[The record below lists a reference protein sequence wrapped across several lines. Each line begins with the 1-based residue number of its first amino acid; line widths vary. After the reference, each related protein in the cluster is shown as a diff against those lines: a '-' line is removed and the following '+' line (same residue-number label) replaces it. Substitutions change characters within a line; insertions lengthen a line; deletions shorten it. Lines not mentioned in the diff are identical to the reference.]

1 MYKALAASIISYG
14 ITSYGRT
21 YKTHLEKIYTLQIRL
36 LKVEGVTRSGRRLSS
51 RSQNIESNSSSRPE
65 DVDVSSIRPRSARRR
80 EEYSEREVRARTR
93 SRPQE
98 VETSTL
104 PVADTKFKSQN
115 DRNERFN
122 SRKTYSRTRN
132 RGNDEETKKP
142 VIPESTPTSAYTIRS
157 RARHGSRKAPTPP
170 TVSSTPTIDESKIEV
185 INSNLE
191 DINKLKFNKQN
202 SATQF
207 RRRSST
213 SSSFIAE
220 TEPRKGR
227 SRISPRVDNPSS
239 APDLDSAGT
248 TNDISVSFKAPTTA
262 RSSDDIR
269 SSRKLRYKTRLSD
282 TDSNLTGE
290 GLPIASNENTSSQ
303 NKETITSQSDI
314 HVPNAVVVP
323 ESTESAISTT
333 TAKRMK
339 VVRRP
344 LNRGGAASKPT
355 KILAKKKSDDEI
367 SEDDN
372 YPESFKA
379 LLAKNAS
386 TPSSSQSDESLS
398 VKASQ
403 IVYNTY
409 SPPSQTIINTET
421 EKSQNNSRFRS
432 KTNAEENKIPT
443 ESVTGLDN
451 KTLAVEE
458 KYTEKKHYKRP
469 EYKPRPTF
477 APRNRQSSLSTTT
490 PGPAN
495 SNSEKTLYKFN
506 RKFKITTE
514 SPNAEKAKRVQN
526 SDSFKKPLAR
536 PSYYTRRRNS
546 NKSDITTTEQTPVTA
561 GKDAEIKTLKP
572 SSYRTSYYARLR
584 NNRNNTTESPK
595 KEITSQES
603 KEEVSSMKPVLYNSV
618 TNTMNDNNIDNKSEQ
633 KNEIFVIAVTS
644 KESQEKSFENEVTS
658 TEKDINEMVHYT
670 PTTSRY
676 HSSYKDLNTIAPEDE
691 EEEIMVTSGPP
702 IRNLVSRQFGRGRKY
717 ENGISEEP
725 NLPTISP
732 PSESNLKGISDSYAK
747 TTTPSTNEVE
757 GEEIQLGPDTNA
769 ISFTQTRRTLSSAD
783 LRLSESVVKSS
794 HVMNVEASNHS
805 PSVTVSIFD
814 ALADILTSTPRSRLS
829 STSEVSPT
837 TDINFDVKQTYNG
850 VSNNVNVNTVTNFA
864 SLDTTMSI
872 SHDIGTDIQSV
883 QITGQTTP
891 TNVINRMLVKESITP
906 SRNEDMKETSENT
919 PINTLSPIPTTP
931 FSARRPFAF
940 KVLYTE
946 TETST
951 DMTSS
956 PSYQPSTDNPTTVH
970 NTLSDLLVPNN
981 HLVSVELTS
990 MLSNNIRDILKNM
1003 NDTTK
1008 SKVSVEMIN
1017 LLNSLIPRAVGGLS
1031 NNVERVPETT
1041 PYSLEAIRDTDIN
1054 IEKNSANYIEAD
1066 SVPLQNV
1073 MHDISVN
1080 MTVDE
1085 PKKNTSNIVN
1095 KFDEISMG
1103 ENNSVSQSTGHIFL
1117 KETKLT
1123 STTTDSTIV
1132 TSTLTSKSALLDD
1145 DTDIVNT
1152 ENNVITTTIRPTTD
1166 TIIIDKVLAIPF
1178 FTNAKISDFT
1188 LGESGNL
1195 DDLDVT
1201 TDAVTSKST
1210 ILSTTTQNSA
1220 PLTPLPDVDM
1230 IDTSDPSKVSPMQ
1243 LWILSQKANVLKMI
1257 EDLIKQHHNDI
1268 TLTPSLTESNNDSI
1282 SVSISQRLTEV
1293 MNDMKATTTTDENNL
1308 GELISSLMTTTVM
1321 TTDPNPTTPMSIT
1334 DSNPM
1339 TITDPIPTIPFST
1352 TTLSENTI
1360 TSKADDGPTSPMSS
1374 TMDMSVTSDE
1384 KSRSILETT
1393 TQAITQAMDLVET
1406 TTSFIT
1412 NDPTTTTSIFDTTKE
1427 SHIVGDVEN
1436 DKITENVLLATTSS
1450 DVGNT
1455 TPGDENT
1462 TLTSDEKEITV
1473 ATSTVDTSIVNIA
1486 TQSTPPKRDYVIF
1499 GILPNN
1505 TVTKQIRTE
1514 KPGDENMKAVFK
1526 FIPIDEVSVQP
1537 QNSNVLKLAT
1547 KATSTSS
1554 NTEKT
1559 DILPTTTDANTLFSQ
1574 VQMST
1579 NTEENEPTTTVQ
1591 TSVRT
1596 PFTTSDETTASE
1608 QTDIVTLTTTEST
1621 TFPPITNIPLT
1632 TETITSTSFVTTEAP
1647 QSTTRILESAFVTT
1661 PSSDNSERATTVA
1674 IGTASTTEVEQS
1686 NNEISTVPTTSVTVL
1701 PTTMTTEGETTKY
1714 EDDAL
1719 EIQNLLTSR
1728 SAKSYVDLNKS
1739 QTSTQQPATT
1749 TTTTSTPITNVPSKE
1764 NDEKL
1769 LESLLLATGQ
1779 KSSIL
1784 NIPNLA
1790 TGSRDITTTTAST
1803 RSIEEDIKQFEE
1815 DTKLLKALLQATG
1828 QNPNNFNIPSINK
1841 ISPTTKSRIST
1852 TLPTQKT
1859 ITTTPSIEDDIK
1871 KFQEDAKLLQILLQ
1885 ATGQDTKSINLP
1897 IISSVTSNVRMASK
1911 PLTPTLL
1918 TNPTTTSANRPVYVS
1933 EDATTPSV
1941 SSTSLPITTTFQP
1954 KETTENLRISTTFPP
1969 FTNQRRRVPT
1979 TTESVPTTTTTTSR
1993 NFRRTTVPT
2002 ARQASGRF
2010 TTTTE
2015 VPSTSTFSVEEDVAF
2030 LKNLKSVLTTNNIE
2044 DPETALANRIIA
2056 LAVEKS
2062 LNEIT
2067 TSKNIEAGRD
2077 GKSISNGSNNR
2088 VPTTTVRLTTTTTT
2102 TTTPR
2107 PTTTL
2112 STPSIEEDIK
2122 QFEED
2127 TKLLK
2132 ALLKATGQDPA
2143 KFNIPT
2149 IANPALNGAQ
2159 ETTTPRTKLTIT
2171 GQTPD
2176 EALKLLQKSKASM
2189 VSEATAAPISLS
2201 TEYGKSQDALLAA
2214 LLKEQG
2220 FGPTTASS
2228 LDEQLRLAA
2237 LLNQV
2242 VVTPKA
2248 RRVTTTPEPPPPP
2261 PRRPILDG
2269 LAWLWQQWRETGPGP
2284 GGARPRRPA
2293 PEPAMSSAPTA
2304 TRTNW
2309 FGSGPFTGNAG
2320 DTRDSSNRV
2329 PLEPPAAVAAPAPGR
2344 GQLVSAAINVTRAFS
2359 QFLGAAI
2366 QGAAQTVQSVIR
2378 AGQRAANDV
2387 YVNGS
2392 G

>member
-1 MYKALAASIISYG
+1 MRRVSWKHPRSGYWHQLDVALTRRKDLRDITQTRTFHSADCDTDHSLVICKVRLTPKKIHSSKIPGKKKLMLSNTRNAELVSKFSDLASHIAGTWDPDASLDLEWQSIKSLLTKSAGKVFGYDTSKSHDWFAENKNHLLPLLDAKRQASLNHRLNPCTATRDELRTAKSNLQRKSRQFANEFWLKLCENIQICAAVGNLSGVFAGIKQAIGPLPKKSAPLKELDGSVITDGNRQLNRWVEHYTELYAHPVNIDPEAVVAIHELETWHELDQLPTATPTMRAPVWWAALA
-14 ITSYGRT
+14 
-21 YKTHLEKIYTLQIRL
+21 L
-36 LKVEGVTRSGRRLSS
+36 LATVSGHALRNTQVEGVTRSGRRLSS

-170 TVSSTPTIDESKIEV
+170 TVSSTPSIDESKIEV

-344 LNRGGAASKPT
+344 LNRGGAASNPKKT
-355 KILAKKKSDDEI
+355 LAKKKSDDEI

-421 EKSQNNSRFRS
+421 EKSQNSSRFRS
-432 KTNAEENKIPT
+432 KTNAEENNIPT

-458 KYTEKKHYKRP
+458 KYTEKKHYK
-469 EYKPRPTF
+469 
-477 APRNRQSSLSTTT
+477 
-490 PGPAN
+490 
-495 SNSEKTLYKFN
+495 
-506 RKFKITTE
+506 
-514 SPNAEKAKRVQN
+514 
-526 SDSFKKPLAR
+526 
-536 PSYYTRRRNS
+536 
-546 NKSDITTTEQTPVTA
+546 
-561 GKDAEIKTLKP
+561 
-572 SSYRTSYYARLR
+572 
-584 NNRNNTTESPK
+584 
-595 KEITSQES
+595 
-603 KEEVSSMKPVLYNSV
+603 
-618 TNTMNDNNIDNKSEQ
+618 
-633 KNEIFVIAVTS
+633 
-644 KESQEKSFENEVTS
+644 
-658 TEKDINEMVHYT
+658 
-670 PTTSRY
+670 
-676 HSSYKDLNTIAPEDE
+676 SYKDLNTIAPEDE

-732 PSESNLKGISDSYAK
+732 PSESNLKRISDSYAK
-747 TTTPSTNEVE
+747 ITTPSTNEITPETEKPKTRFSAKYRASYIDKPFYKATVPTVTPSTVE

-783 LRLSESVVKSS
+783 LRL
-794 HVMNVEASNHS
+794 
-805 PSVTVSIFD
+805 
-814 ALADILTSTPRSRLS
+814 
-829 STSEVSPT
+829 
-837 TDINFDVKQTYNG
+837 
-850 VSNNVNVNTVTNFA
+850 
-864 SLDTTMSI
+864 
-872 SHDIGTDIQSV
+872 
-883 QITGQTTP
+883 
-891 TNVINRMLVKESITP
+891 
-906 SRNEDMKETSENT
+906 
-919 PINTLSPIPTTP
+919 
-931 FSARRPFAF
+931 RPFAF

-956 PSYQPSTDNPTTVH
+956 SSYQPSTDNPTTVH

-1054 IEKNSANYIEAD
+1054 IEKNSASYIEAD

-1085 PKKNTSNIVN
+1085 TKKNISNIVN

-1117 KETKLT
+1117 KEAKFT

-1201 TDAVTSKST
+1201 TDAVTSKSK
-1210 ILSTTTQNSA
+1210 ILSTTSQNSA

-1243 LWILSQKANVLKMI
+1243 LWVLSQKANVLKMI

-1334 DSNPM
+1334 DSNPINPM

-1412 NDPTTTTSIFDTTKE
+1412 NDPTTTFDTTKE
-1427 SHIVGDVEN
+1427 THIVGDVEN
-1436 DKITENVLLATTSS
+1436 DKINENILLATTSS

-1473 ATSTVDTSIVNIA
+1473 ATSTVDTSI
-1486 TQSTPPKRDYVIF
+1486 
-1499 GILPNN
+1499 
-1505 TVTKQIRTE
+1505 
-1514 KPGDENMKAVFK
+1514 
-1526 FIPIDEVSVQP
+1526 
-1537 QNSNVLKLAT
+1537 
-1547 KATSTSS
+1547 
-1554 NTEKT
+1554 
-1559 DILPTTTDANTLFSQ
+1559 
-1574 VQMST
+1574 
-1579 NTEENEPTTTVQ
+1579 
-1591 TSVRT
+1591 
-1596 PFTTSDETTASE
+1596 
-1608 QTDIVTLTTTEST
+1608 
-1621 TFPPITNIPLT
+1621 
-1632 TETITSTSFVTTEAP
+1632 
-1647 QSTTRILESAFVTT
+1647 
-1661 PSSDNSERATTVA
+1661 
-1674 IGTASTTEVEQS
+1674 
-1686 NNEISTVPTTSVTVL
+1686 
-1701 PTTMTTEGETTKY
+1701 
-1714 EDDAL
+1714 
-1719 EIQNLLTSR
+1719 
-1728 SAKSYVDLNKS
+1728 
-1739 QTSTQQPATT
+1739 
-1749 TTTTSTPITNVPSKE
+1749 
-1764 NDEKL
+1764 
-1769 LESLLLATGQ
+1769 
-1779 KSSIL
+1779 
-1784 NIPNLA
+1784 
-1790 TGSRDITTTTAST
+1790 
-1803 RSIEEDIKQFEE
+1803 
-1815 DTKLLKALLQATG
+1815 
-1828 QNPNNFNIPSINK
+1828 
-1841 ISPTTKSRIST
+1841 
-1852 TLPTQKT
+1852 
-1859 ITTTPSIEDDIK
+1859 
-1871 KFQEDAKLLQILLQ
+1871 
-1885 ATGQDTKSINLP
+1885 
-1897 IISSVTSNVRMASK
+1897 
-1911 PLTPTLL
+1911 
-1918 TNPTTTSANRPVYVS
+1918 
-1933 EDATTPSV
+1933 
-1941 SSTSLPITTTFQP
+1941 
-1954 KETTENLRISTTFPP
+1954 
-1969 FTNQRRRVPT
+1969 
-1979 TTESVPTTTTTTSR
+1979 
-1993 NFRRTTVPT
+1993 
-2002 ARQASGRF
+2002 
-2010 TTTTE
+2010 
-2015 VPSTSTFSVEEDVAF
+2015 
-2030 LKNLKSVLTTNNIE
+2030 
-2044 DPETALANRIIA
+2044 
-2056 LAVEKS
+2056 
-2062 LNEIT
+2062 
-2067 TSKNIEAGRD
+2067 
-2077 GKSISNGSNNR
+2077 
-2088 VPTTTVRLTTTTTT
+2088 
-2102 TTTPR
+2102 
-2107 PTTTL
+2107 
-2112 STPSIEEDIK
+2112 
-2122 QFEED
+2122 
-2127 TKLLK
+2127 
-2132 ALLKATGQDPA
+2132 
-2143 KFNIPT
+2143 
-2149 IANPALNGAQ
+2149 
-2159 ETTTPRTKLTIT
+2159 
-2171 GQTPD
+2171 
-2176 EALKLLQKSKASM
+2176 
-2189 VSEATAAPISLS
+2189 
-2201 TEYGKSQDALLAA
+2201 
-2214 LLKEQG
+2214 
-2220 FGPTTASS
+2220 
-2228 LDEQLRLAA
+2228 
-2237 LLNQV
+2237 
-2242 VVTPKA
+2242 
-2248 RRVTTTPEPPPPP
+2248 
-2261 PRRPILDG
+2261 
-2269 LAWLWQQWRETGPGP
+2269 
-2284 GGARPRRPA
+2284 
-2293 PEPAMSSAPTA
+2293 
-2304 TRTNW
+2304 
-2309 FGSGPFTGNAG
+2309 
-2320 DTRDSSNRV
+2320 
-2329 PLEPPAAVAAPAPGR
+2329 
-2344 GQLVSAAINVTRAFS
+2344 
-2359 QFLGAAI
+2359 
-2366 QGAAQTVQSVIR
+2366 
-2378 AGQRAANDV
+2378 
-2387 YVNGS
+2387 
-2392 G
+2392 

>member
-1 MYKALAASIISYG
+1 
-14 ITSYGRT
+14 
-21 YKTHLEKIYTLQIRL
+21 
-36 LKVEGVTRSGRRLSS
+36 
-51 RSQNIESNSSSRPE
+51 
-65 DVDVSSIRPRSARRR
+65 
-80 EEYSEREVRARTR
+80 
-93 SRPQE
+93 
-98 VETSTL
+98 
-104 PVADTKFKSQN
+104 
-115 DRNERFN
+115 
-122 SRKTYSRTRN
+122 
-132 RGNDEETKKP
+132 
-142 VIPESTPTSAYTIRS
+142 
-157 RARHGSRKAPTPP
+157 
-170 TVSSTPTIDESKIEV
+170 
-185 INSNLE
+185 
-191 DINKLKFNKQN
+191 
-202 SATQF
+202 
-207 RRRSST
+207 
-213 SSSFIAE
+213 
-220 TEPRKGR
+220 
-227 SRISPRVDNPSS
+227 
-239 APDLDSAGT
+239 
-248 TNDISVSFKAPTTA
+248 
-262 RSSDDIR
+262 
-269 SSRKLRYKTRLSD
+269 
-282 TDSNLTGE
+282 
-290 GLPIASNENTSSQ
+290 
-303 NKETITSQSDI
+303 
-314 HVPNAVVVP
+314 
-323 ESTESAISTT
+323 
-333 TAKRMK
+333 
-339 VVRRP
+339 
-344 LNRGGAASKPT
+344 
-355 KILAKKKSDDEI
+355 
-367 SEDDN
+367 
-372 YPESFKA
+372 
-379 LLAKNAS
+379 
-386 TPSSSQSDESLS
+386 
-398 VKASQ
+398 
-403 IVYNTY
+403 
-409 SPPSQTIINTET
+409 
-421 EKSQNNSRFRS
+421 
-432 KTNAEENKIPT
+432 
-443 ESVTGLDN
+443 
-451 KTLAVEE
+451 
-458 KYTEKKHYKRP
+458 
-469 EYKPRPTF
+469 
-477 APRNRQSSLSTTT
+477 
-490 PGPAN
+490 
-495 SNSEKTLYKFN
+495 
-506 RKFKITTE
+506 
-514 SPNAEKAKRVQN
+514 
-526 SDSFKKPLAR
+526 
-536 PSYYTRRRNS
+536 
-546 NKSDITTTEQTPVTA
+546 
-561 GKDAEIKTLKP
+561 
-572 SSYRTSYYARLR
+572 
-584 NNRNNTTESPK
+584 
-595 KEITSQES
+595 
-603 KEEVSSMKPVLYNSV
+603 MKPVLYNSV

-732 PSESNLKGISDSYAK
+732 PSESNLKRISDSYAK

-906 SRNEDMKETSENT
+906 SRNEDIKETSENT

-956 PSYQPSTDNPTTVH
+956 SSYQPSTDNPTTVH

-1054 IEKNSANYIEAD
+1054 IEKNSASYIEAD

-1117 KETKLT
+1117 KETKVT

-1334 DSNPM
+1334 DSNPINSM

-1427 SHIVGDVEN
+1427 THIVGDVEN
-1436 DKITENVLLATTSS
+1436 DKITENILLATTSS

-1579 NTEENEPTTTVQ
+1579 NTEENEPTTTEQ

-1790 TGSRDITTTTAST
+1790 TGLRDITTTTAST

-1841 ISPTTKSRIST
+1841 ISPTTKSTRIST

-1979 TTESVPTTTTTTSR
+1979 TTESVPTTTTTTTSR

-2149 IANPALNGAQ
+2149 IANPALNVRQRPALPKPQDDLKLLSNLLASPSPNNEPSDSLNVKPIKQTISQAPRSTTPRPYGAKIAVKDDYKNVQDDGKLIKTLIKLQGAQ

-2176 EALKLLQKSKASM
+2176 EALKLLQKSKAAM

-2293 PEPAMSSAPTA
+2293 PEPAMAPAPSA
-2304 TRTNW
+2304 TRVNW

-2329 PLEPPAAVAAPAPGR
+2329 GFTSILLRLCDWG
-2344 GQLVSAAINVTRAFS
+2344 
-2359 QFLGAAI
+2359 
-2366 QGAAQTVQSVIR
+2366 
-2378 AGQRAANDV
+2378 
-2387 YVNGS
+2387 
-2392 G
+2392 